1 MRPDTAAALLALNRQ
16 FYDQFGGEFAATRRS
31 HPPGYDRILPYLST
45 ATNVLDLGCG
55 SGRLL
60 AYLAGRGWA
69 GRYVGLDSSA
79 PLLAEAAAIP
89 LGASGIQP
97 RFIFADLFEASWLD
111 VARAEGPFDAVVS
124 LATLHHIPGAANRV
138 AFLRRCASLLPP
150 GRPLILTTWQFMAS
164 ERLQRR
170 IVPWERAGI
179 RADDLEP
186 GDYLVG
192 WGEGLAG
199 TRYCAL
205 IDEVALID
213 MAAGVGL
220 DVVETFTSDGHEGRL
235 NLYAIFTPAP
245 R

>member
-31 HPPGYDRILPYLST
+31 HPPGYDRILPYLRT

-60 AYLAGRGWA
+60 AYLAGRGWS

-97 RFIFADLFEASWLD
+97 RFIFADLSEEGWL
-111 VARAEGPFDAVVS
+111 AAAQMEGPFDAVVS
-124 LATLHHIPGAANRV
+124 LATLHHIPGAANRA
-138 AFLRRCASLLPP
+138 AFIRRCASLLPA

-164 ERLQRR
+164 ERLRR
-170 IVPWERAGI
+170 RLVPWERAGI
-179 RADDLEP
+179 KADELES

-199 TRYCAL
+199 ARYCAL
-205 IDEVALID
+205 IDEAALID

-220 DVVETFTSDGHEGRL
+220 DIVETFASDGHEGRL
-235 NLYAIFTPAP
+235 NLYAVFTPAS